1 MIKKRENYIDFVR
14 GIVILQVI
22 QIHTSFHSGGMYLP
36 DIFRNV
42 SLFLD
47 VPVFFIL
54 TGMTFASVGKL
65 NPVKQM
71 LKISLVFT
79 FFLIFY
85 QIAFSDYSIEKI
97 VRSIFL
103 NFTDIPKFP
112 TVGGSYWFIPVYVS
126 SVLLTYIIYNYFS
139 WFRWPFVLLSFI
151 YYLLIY
157 TKVYTLDCIV
167 LLSTLRYCLFY
178 TSLIILGTELSKAPT
193 KQLIFLIVTS
203 IVVIIVFKYY
213 QVNLQESKFP
223 VNIPYIIC
231 SLPSCFI
238 ILALKRRLNSIYT
251 PIVNYIGQNSIFF
264 YLTQGVGA
272 SILFDALPYMTFEN
286 IYLKYILCLSINL
299 IFSIFLGCL
308 YCYSYKFVK
317 ENFFNFN
324 FKRTVL

>member
-1 MIKKRENYIDFVR
+1 MCIVALCTPFIKEIVFMKILGRKMIKKRENYIDFVR

-112 TVGGSYWFIPVYVS
+112 TVGGSYWFIPVMY
-126 SVLLTYIIYNYFS
+126 
-139 WFRWPFVLLSFI
+139 R
-151 YYLLIY
+151 
-157 TKVYTLDCIV
+157 
-167 LLSTLRYCLFY
+167 LF
-178 TSLIILGTELSKAPT
+178 
-193 KQLIFLIVTS
+193 F
-203 IVVIIVFKYY
+203 
-213 QVNLQESKFP
+213 
-223 VNIPYIIC
+223 
-231 SLPSCFI
+231 
-238 ILALKRRLNSIYT
+238 
-251 PIVNYIGQNSIFF
+251 
-264 YLTQGVGA
+264 
-272 SILFDALPYMTFEN
+272 
-286 IYLKYILCLSINL
+286 
-299 IFSIFLGCL
+299 
-308 YCYSYKFVK
+308 
-317 ENFFNFN
+317 
-324 FKRTVL
+324 

>member
-14 GIVILQVI
+14 GIVIIQVI
-22 QIHTSFHSGGMYLP
+22 QIHTSFHSGDMYLP

-103 NFTDIPKFP
+103 NITDIPKFP
-112 TVGGSYWFIPVYVS
+112 TVGASYWFIPVYVS

-139 WFRWPFVLLSFI
+139 WFRWLFVLLSFI

-167 LLSTLRYCLFY
+167 LLSTLDRK
-178 TSLIILGTELSKAPT
+178 S
-193 KQLIFLIVTS
+193 
-203 IVVIIVFKYY
+203 VV
-213 QVNLQESKFP
+213 
-223 VNIPYIIC
+223 
-231 SLPSCFI
+231 
-238 ILALKRRLNSIYT
+238 
-251 PIVNYIGQNSIFF
+251 
-264 YLTQGVGA
+264 
-272 SILFDALPYMTFEN
+272 
-286 IYLKYILCLSINL
+286 
-299 IFSIFLGCL
+299 
-308 YCYSYKFVK
+308 
-317 ENFFNFN
+317 
-324 FKRTVL
+324 

>member
-1 MIKKRENYIDFVR
+1 MIKRENYIDFVR
-14 GIVILQVI
+14 GIVIIQVI

-103 NFTDIPKFP
+103 NITDIPKFP
-112 TVGGSYWFIPVYVS
+112 TVGASYWFIPVYVS
-126 SVLLTYIIYNYFS
+126 AVLLTYIIYNYFS

-157 TKVYTLDCIV
+157 TKVYTFDCIV
-167 LLSTLRYCLFY
+167 LLSTYK
-178 TSLIILGTELSKAPT
+178 ILSFLYITHHFGNRTFKSTNKAIN
-193 KQLIFLIVTS
+193 IF
-203 IVVIIVFKYY
+203 
-213 QVNLQESKFP
+213 
-223 VNIPYIIC
+223 
-231 SLPSCFI
+231 
-238 ILALKRRLNSIYT
+238 NS
-251 PIVNYIGQNSIFF
+251 N
-264 YLTQGVGA
+264 
-272 SILFDALPYMTFEN
+272 
-286 IYLKYILCLSINL
+286 
-299 IFSIFLGCL
+299 
-308 YCYSYKFVK
+308 
-317 ENFFNFN
+317 
-324 FKRTVL
+324 